1 METRVK
7 FNSLG
12 RKNIIY
18 VWNTAY
24 DSDMQHYCQG
34 GQYIGSMAR
43 EFDTLGDG
51 TTQHTPETAVTTEN
65 MIDYLSSLAFFVLD
79 EGQEHLAAIAQEW
92 PIKEDRAKCTFA
104 FSVKHS
110 KKIDRYYSTQENKV
124 STAKNKRHDRRWELV
139 PEWADGSLESA
150 YRILVQDKEYLCG
163 LVRFSLYLHLRGI
176 GYDLTGGFG
185 WIAGYG
191 LGLTD
196 NNRFHDY
203 SASFR
208 CVDFMVQSYRE
219 MEHAKKSFDCLKH
232 NLKLN
237 IPGEEVAE
245 EVVEEVKETK

>member
-7 FNSLG
+7 FNSLA
-12 RKNIIY
+12 RENIVY

-24 DSDMQHYCQG
+24 DSDMQHYCRG

-43 EFDTLGDG
+43 QFDTLGDG

-65 MIDYLSSLAFFVLD
+65 MIDYLSSLAFYLLNEGKENLD
-79 EGQEHLAAIAQEW
+79 AVAQEW
-92 PIKEDRAKCTFA
+92 PVKEDRDKCTFA

-110 KKIDRYYSTQENKV
+110 KKTDRYFSTQENKV
-124 STAKNKRHDRRWELV
+124 STAKNKRYDRRWELV
-139 PEWADGSLESA
+139 PEWAEGSLESA
-150 YRILVQDKEYLCG
+150 YRILVQNRDYLCG
-163 LVRFSLYLHLRGI
+163 LERFSLYLHLRSI

-191 LGLTD
+191 LGLTGND
-196 NNRFHDY
+196 RFHDY

-208 CVDFMVQSYRE
+208 CVDSLVQSFRE
-219 MEHAKKSFDCLKH
+219 MEHAKGSFDCLKH

-237 IPGEEVAE
+237 IPGETEKAE
-245 EVVEEVKETK
+245 EVVEETE